1 MKGILRK
8 ALNDAFRHICCC
20 FISCTGTAVY
30 REIFPPILILPLL
43 VGEFLRLGEFKYQI
57 IFLLTHLRLGEFK
70 KLFTSEERQK

>member
-1 MKGILRK
+1 MMHLDTFVVV
-8 ALNDAFRHICCC
+8 LFHVLVLLY
-20 FISCTGTAVY
+20 TGKY
-30 REIFPPILILPLL
+30 SPPPPILILPLL

>member
-1 MKGILRK
+1 MMHLDTFVVV
-8 ALNDAFRHICCC
+8 LFHVLVLLY
-20 FISCTGTAVY
+20 TGKY
-30 REIFPPILILPLL
+30 SPPPILILPLL

>member
-1 MKGILRK
+1 MMHLDTFVVV
-8 ALNDAFRHICCC
+8 LFHVLVLLY
-20 FISCTGTAVY
+20 TGKY
-30 REIFPPILILPLL
+30 SPPILILPLL